1 MTDQV
6 RALFHKLADLP
17 LPQRKQYYADAG
29 VSAAI
34 QAELESLIV
43 FDDSVGD
50 SLGGVVGSAAEQFLL
65 ANAPVQDNGR
75 CGPYRLVQLLGNGG
89 MGAVYL
95 AERVDGELD
104 QRVAIKVLRYGFDQ
118 SSFRDRFLRE
128 RQILASLNHPGIAH
142 LLDAGHAGGHP
153 YLVMEHVNGTRIDE
167 FVAGLD
173 MRSIV
178 MLFLRVCDAVSYA
191 HRNLIIHR
199 DLKPSNILIDA
210 NGEPKLLDFGIAK
223 ILNVPEET
231 QTVDRLLT
239 PEYASPEQLRGDVQA
254 TTTDIYSLGAVL
266 YKLLTGERPNGD
278 ITTRAL
284 PRDLDFILRK
294 AMRAEPEERYA
305 SVDAF
310 SDDLRS
316 FLEHRPV
323 RARTG
328 NAWYGLRMFVRRYR
342 LPVAAAA
349 LALTGLV
356 GGLVVADRARG
367 VAERRFQQVRQL
379 SNKLL
384 ELDAEIRNLPGAT
397 QARHRIVAASLE
409 YLERLGAEA
418 RPTRWNVANEQDLEL
433 ALEIGNAYLQVAR
446 VQGVPVQPNLGQ
458 AAQAKESLSKAEVF
472 VEPVLASASF
482 SQRRKALLVS
492 AEVAQDSMIL
502 AENDN
507 RETDALAFGQ
517 KAAGRLETM
526 LGAAGP
532 TREEAKTV
540 ARLYSN
546 IALAHSNLHRVD
558 EAARYARRA
567 VETAGQLGDDRTLS
581 GSLGVFSNAARFS
594 GDLENALKA
603 VQEARSIAERAV
615 DPNNASATLNLAAAL
630 WREGLILGELNNIN
644 LDRPHEAIPLIQKAL
659 DLAEGLAQRDAHD
672 NDSRAYVGMAGRELG
687 DILRDTDAARALN
700 VYDSA
705 FRRLAEINST
715 KSRRDQVWL
724 LAGSSYSLRRLGRP
738 ADAKKRIDDAFAILK
753 DVKDYPAATIELG
766 DIVDAT
772 LRALADHQADSGA
785 TDAAITTYE
794 EFLEKVRAS
803 SPQPE
808 TDLRH
813 ANGLSR
819 IYRDLGNLYR
829 RAGRTS
835 DSDTLHKQRLELW
848 QNWDKKL
855 PDNPF
860 VQRQL
865 SAARST

>member
-1 MTDQV
+1 MREDV
-6 RALFHKLADLP
+6 RTLFHRLADVP
-17 LPQRKQYYADAG
+17 RAQREQYYSSAA
-29 VSAAI
+29 VPAAI
-34 QAELESLIV
+34 QTEVESLIG
-43 FDDSVGD
+43 FDDLASD
-50 SLGGVVGSAAEQFLL
+50 SLGGLIGSAAEQFLL
-65 ANAPVQDNGR
+65 ANAPVQENGR

-95 AERVDGELD
+95 GERADGELD

-142 LLDAGHAGGHP
+142 LIDAGHAGGHP

-167 FVAGLD
+167 FVSGLD
-173 MRSIV
+173 MRGIL
-178 MLFLRVCDAVSYA
+178 MLFLHVCDAVSYA

-239 PEYASPEQLRGDVQA
+239 PEYASPEQMRGDAQA

-284 PRDLDFILRK
+284 PKDLDSILRK
-294 AMRAEPEERYA
+294 AMRTEPEERYA
-305 SVDAF
+305 SVDGF
-310 SDDLRS
+310 SDDLRA

-328 NAWYGLRMFVRRYR
+328 NAWYAMRMFVRRYR

-356 GGLVVADRARG
+356 GGLIVADRARG

-418 RPTRWNVANEQDLEL
+418 RPTRWSVANEQDLEL

-446 VQGVPVQPNLGQ
+446 VQGVPIQPNLGQ
-458 AAQAKESLSKAEVF
+458 SAQAKESLSKADLF
-472 VEPVLASASF
+472 IEPVLASTSF
-482 SQRRKALLVS
+482 SQRRNALLVS
-492 AEVAQDSMIL
+492 AEIAQDSMIL

-507 RETDALAFGQ
+507 RDADALAFGQ

-526 LGAAGP
+526 LGAAGS
-532 TREEAKTV
+532 TREESKIV

-546 IALAHSNLHRVD
+546 IALAHSNMHRVD

-567 VETAGQLGDDRTLS
+567 VETARPLGDDRILS
-581 GSLGVFSNAARFS
+581 ASLSVFSNAARFS
-594 GDLENALKA
+594 GDLESALKA
-603 VQEARSIAERAV
+603 SREARSIAEKV
-615 DPNNASATLNLAAAL
+615 IDPNNASITLNLAAAL

-644 LDRPHEAIPLIQKAL
+644 LDRGHEAIPLIQKAL
-659 DLAEGLAQRDAHD
+659 ELAEGLAQRDAHD

-687 DILRDTDAARALN
+687 DILRDNDAARALN

-705 FRRLAEINST
+705 FRRLAEVNST

-753 DVKDYPAATIELG
+753 DVKDYPAATVELG

-785 TDAAITTYE
+785 MDAAIATYQE
-794 EFLEKVRAS
+794 LFEKVRAS

-829 RAGRTS
+829 RAGRAS
-835 DSDTLHKQRLELW
+835 EADTLHKQRLELW
-848 QNWDKKL
+848 QSWDKKL